1 MELQP
6 ATADRFDAIHDVLR
20 EFGPGLRKHDWRR
33 LVDYDFD
40 CGRDDRGWVLVDEGN
55 VVGFLGAIFSVRR
68 GQPFCNVTSWIVKQS
83 HRRAGLE
90 LLLPLLEMNDH
101 TLLNL
106 SPSPFTLSV
115 FRRMGFQDLDD
126 RLKIIPP
133 VVPKLSPEGY
143 ELVRDH
149 ATIERILEGNDLRVF
164 RHHRG
169 YDCTHLVFVGPDGYS
184 YTIAGKTRFRRVPT
198 SFVYY
203 VSDPE
208 RFAALLNPL
217 QRALFAAH
225 RTLVSVVDARLVAG
239 AHMPGC
245 ATYKLAQP
253 RLYRP
258 AWSDSDGASPPPKSQ
273 IDNLYSEFVLLDP
286 RRWIFNY

>member
-6 ATADRFDAIHDVLR
+6 ATVDKFDAIHDVLR

-40 CGRDDRGWVLVDEGN
+40 CGRDDRGWVLVDDGKI
-55 VVGFLGAIFSVRR
+55 VGFLGAIFSVRH
-68 GQPFCNVTSWIVKQS
+68 GHPYCNVTSWIVKQS
-83 HRRAGLE
+83 HRKAGLE
-90 LLLPLLEMNDH
+90 LLLPLLEMKDH

-106 SPSPFTLSV
+106 SPSLFTLSV
-115 FRRMGFQDLDD
+115 FRRMGFADLED
-126 RLKIIPP
+126 RLLLIPP
-133 VVPKLSPEGY
+133 AVPQLAPKGY

-169 YDCTHLVFVGPDGYS
+169 YDCAHVVLVGPDGYL
-184 YTIAGKTRFRRVPT
+184 YVIAGKTRFRRLPV

-203 VSDPE
+203 LSDAE
-208 RFAALLNPL
+208 RFAELLNPM
-217 QRALFAAH
+217 QRALFTAH
-225 RTLVSVVDARLVAG
+225 QTLLTVVDARLMQGIALR
-239 AHMPGC
+239 GC
-245 ATYKLAQP
+245 PTYKLTQP

-258 AWSDSDGASPPPKSQ
+258 PTSEHAAPEKRA